1 MVENQKLR
9 EDNAKLR
16 ESLKK
21 AYDYMEKIVLDGRN
35 MLGRF
40 LESMSETVVRTVD
53 KVRGELRR

>member
-35 MLGRF
+35 MLERF